1 MSIAFNPSARPYSS
15 SVDPSSLTPAAFYDL
30 VHTSLSNSQTM
41 ETLRKK
47 TEDWTKRPIMST
59 NHLYHLIWRALD
71 CKMFTSI
78 YAFMNFPEFSQLTY
92 SDFDGLKGL
101 VSGAYQTANSG
112 SVRADASLLLARLT
126 VCQSKK

>member
-1 MSIAFNPSARPYSS
+1 MSITFNPSARTYSS
-15 SVDPSSLTPAAFYDL
+15 LVDPSSLTPAAFYDL
-30 VHTSLSNSQTM
+30 LNTSLGDSQTM
-41 ETLRKK
+41 ETLRKQ
-47 TEDWTKRPIMST
+47 TVDWTKKPTIST
-59 NHLYHLIWRALD
+59 IHLYQLIWKALD